1 MFYVWIILKKYKY
14 NKMVFLFF
22 FTLLIL
28 THGYKF
34 NFKLPENLF
43 SYDEKYSNIILRRS
57 KLIYNHSNYTEFEQ
71 KYKEKVF
78 NLTPAG
84 INGFYMLGIIKRMN
98 EIYDM
103 DNFIFSGASAGSWN
117 GLILSSYKR
126 KEMFDNIER
135 HPYFFKIKKFHELQR
150 FMKNY
155 FLTNYKS
162 SDFNFTKLFIGV
174 TQYQGFHMYTNIF
187 SDFYNL
193 EDCLDCCI
201 ASSHIPLIT
210 NGLIQKYDEKFTFD
224 GGFSSNP
231 YVKYGHVIAP
241 NMYRELE
248 DGLNPGKDAKQ
259 LYKEGYDDTV
269 NLNEK
274 MY

>member
-1 MFYVWIILKKYKY
+1 MNL
-14 NKMVFLFF
+14 LFF
-22 FTLLIL
+22 TIFLIL
-28 THGYKF
+28 TQGYKF
-34 NFKLPENLF
+34 NLKLPEKLF
-43 SYDEKYSNIILRRS
+43 RYDEKYSNIILRRS
-57 KLIYNHSNYTEFEQ
+57 KLVYNYNNYTIFEQ
-71 KYKEKVF
+71 RYNEKVF

-98 EIYDM
+98 EIHNMND
-103 DNFIFSGASAGSWN
+103 FIFSGASAGAWN
-117 GLILSSYKR
+117 GLILCAYKR
-126 KEMFDNIER
+126 KEIFNNIENN
-135 HPYFFKIKKFHELQR
+135 PDFFNIKKFNELQR

-210 NGLIQKYDEKFTFD
+210 NGLVQKYDEKFTFD

-231 YVKYGHVIAP
+231 YIKYGHVITP
-241 NMYRELE
+241 NMYRDLD
-248 DGLNPGKDAKQ
+248 DGLNSEKDAMK
-259 LYKEGYDDTV
+259 LFKDGYDDTV
-269 NLNEK
+269 NLNDK
-274 MY
+274 NLS